1 MGGVCRFGRFDN
13 FSDRQRLVMPSY
25 KQRYRR
31 RNEMR
36 ITSLRYT
43 PSKEIRVLNEKP
55 KKLLVRFRYANGH
68 YEIKEFDSDK
78 DIGWYAY
85 NEGDHLMDY
94 EVINQ

>member
-1 MGGVCRFGRFDN
+1 MK
-13 FSDRQRLVMPSY
+13 DR
-25 KQRYRR
+25 
-31 RNEMR
+31 
-36 ITSLRYT
+36 
-43 PSKEIRVLNEKP
+43 RVLNEKP

>member
-1 MGGVCRFGRFDN
+1 MDLLIGIPSSLDFIVPKITYRYYVLPVTKGKQN
-13 FSDRQRLVMPSY
+13 LKDR
-25 KQRYRR
+25 
-31 RNEMR
+31 
-36 ITSLRYT
+36 
-43 PSKEIRVLNEKP
+43 RVLNEKP